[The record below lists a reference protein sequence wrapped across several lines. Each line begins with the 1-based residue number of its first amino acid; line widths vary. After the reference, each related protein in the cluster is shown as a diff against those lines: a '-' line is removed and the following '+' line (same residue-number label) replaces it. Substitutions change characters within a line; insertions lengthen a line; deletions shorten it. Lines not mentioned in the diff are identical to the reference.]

1 MERGTQSGKKPYAVV
16 ISLDGMNGLQTCRT
30 LAKRGIPVIGI
41 ATYPDEPGCRTRV
54 CEDIVFGETRGEGVI
69 ETLEALGPRLGSKA
83 VLFPCDDLNV
93 LQVSR
98 HRHRLQRW
106 YHVVLP
112 EPDVVEMLMH
122 KTSFYKYT
130 EDNGLPIPRTFMLAD
145 RSDAERAAREL
156 TFPCII
162 KPSPRS
168 KEWEARSEFKV
179 LRARTAHE
187 FLALYDR
194 CSPWTE
200 QLSVQEWIEG
210 PDSDLYTC
218 YCYFDK
224 DSEPLVTFV
233 TRKLRQWPAE
243 MGEGCLGEE
252 CRNDVVLQ
260 ETVRFF
266 QGVRFRG
273 FGYMEMKRDVR
284 TGRYL
289 YVEPNI
295 GRLTSKSSLA
305 EANGVEL
312 AYTVYCDALGWEL
325 PREREQR
332 YGTAKWVFF
341 RRDCQAALHYW
352 RRGELTPA
360 DWLRS
365 LRGVKVDAM
374 FSWTDPAPFW
384 RDLTGCARRRL
395 SRLKNRVQAPR

>member
-1 MERGTQSGKKPYAVV
+1 MV
-16 ISLDGMNGLQTCRT
+16 ISLDTVNGLQTCRT
-30 LAKRGIPVIGI
+30 LARRGVPVIGI
-41 ATYPDEPGCRTRV
+41 ATYPDEPGCRTNV

-98 HRHRLQRW
+98 HRDRLQRW

-122 KTSFYKYT
+122 KASFYKYT
-130 EDNGLPIPRTFMLAD
+130 EEHGLPIPRTFMLAD

-168 KEWEARSEFKV
+168 REWEARSKFKV
-179 LRARTAHE
+179 LRARTAAE

-200 QLSVQEWIEG
+200 KLSVQEWIEG

-218 YCYFDK
+218 YCYFDE
-224 DSEPLVTFV
+224 DSEPRVTFV

-260 ETVRFF
+260 ETVTVL
-266 QGVRFRG
+266 QGRALSRVR
-273 FGYMEMKRDVR
+273 
-284 TGRYL
+284 L
-289 YVEPNI
+289 H
-295 GRLTSKSSLA
+295 
-305 EANGVEL
+305 GVE
-312 AYTVYCDALGWEL
+312 ARRTDRQVPVRGAQH
-325 PREREQR
+325 RETDEQ
-332 YGTAKWVFF
+332 VVS
-341 RRDCQAALHYW
+341 
-352 RRGELTPA
+352 RRGQWGRAGLHGVLRCPRVGVAARARAEVRNGQVGLLPA
-360 DWLRS
+360 GLPGGAS
-365 LRGVKVDAM
+365 LLAQG
-374 FSWTDPAPFW
+374 
-384 RDLTGCARRRL
+384 
-395 SRLKNRVQAPR
+395 